1 MEEMEQTERME
12 QTEPMERMEQREPTE
27 KGQLGQGHLPPSPV
41 NH

>member
-1 MEEMEQTERME
+1 
-12 QTEPMERMEQREPTE
+12 MEQREPTE